1 MKDEKEK
8 VYDSAP
14 SEPDDEFWLEQGKKM
29 TSESITAVR
38 EAAKVLMTGLGLL
51 KGIFIFLG
59 ILGFADYIP
68 KTMPV
73 MYKSLFLV
81 PLLFLLISLYHCL
94 KVMMT
99 QQLDIY
105 LRSPDDIRKKSQQVL
120 KEKQNSLQYA
130 FWNLAIG
137 LVSML
142 ILFII
147 RLKL

>member
-1 MKDEKEK
+1 MSKNMTDEKERI
-8 VYDSAP
+8 YDSAP

-29 TSESITAVR
+29 ASESITAVR
-38 EAAKVLMTGLGLL
+38 EAAKVLMTGLGLF
-51 KGIFIFLG
+51 KGIFLV

-68 KTMPV
+68 KTMPI

-105 LRSPDDIRKKSQQVL
+105 
-120 KEKQNSLQYA
+120 
-130 FWNLAIG
+130 
-137 LVSML
+137 
-142 ILFII
+142 
-147 RLKL
+147 